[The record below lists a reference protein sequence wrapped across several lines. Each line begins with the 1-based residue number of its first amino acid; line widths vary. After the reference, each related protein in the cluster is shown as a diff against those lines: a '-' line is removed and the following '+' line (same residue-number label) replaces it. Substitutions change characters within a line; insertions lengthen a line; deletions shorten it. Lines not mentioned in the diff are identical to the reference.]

1 MHTAIIATSL
11 QLIRTQGYDS
21 LALVGAGSAAY
32 ACFGVYLAYTI
43 FEKNKRSKE
52 IGFGALITHALGGV
66 AEPGM
71 ISLLLTNGQLMGIQI
86 ISAFLGSLYMA

>member
-32 ACFGVYLAYTI
+32 VCFGVYLAYTI

-71 ISLLLTNGQLMGIQI
+71 FSLLLTNGQLMGIQI
-86 ISAFLGSLYMA
+86 ISAFWVHCIWA

>member
-1 MHTAIIATSL
+1 MP
-11 QLIRTQGYDS
+11 
-21 LALVGAGSAAY
+21 ALV
-32 ACFGVYLAYTI
+32 FTLLIQYLRKT
-43 FEKNKRSKE
+43 NDQKE

-86 ISAFLGSLYMA
+86 ISAFLGSLYLA